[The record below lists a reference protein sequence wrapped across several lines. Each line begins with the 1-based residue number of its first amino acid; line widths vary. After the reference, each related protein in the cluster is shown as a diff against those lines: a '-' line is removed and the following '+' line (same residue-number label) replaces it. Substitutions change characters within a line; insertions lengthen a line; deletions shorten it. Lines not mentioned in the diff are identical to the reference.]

1 MPKTPYYS
9 AHTQPNGLAL
19 TYTPKNAA
27 EIIAAGALIWRVRN
41 SKIELLIIHRPRY
54 DDWSW
59 PKGKQDAGETIPETA
74 IREISEEVQL
84 RVHLGVPLGT
94 TRYKVNGKT
103 KDVFYWAAQLPA
115 GQKPRADKDEVDDIQ
130 WVSIKKARTMLTNP
144 SDLQPLEAFENLWA
158 TSGLD
163 THPIIIARHTKAKP
177 RANWSAAEDERPL
190 AGTGKRQALA
200 LARLLTAWEPS
211 RVLSSPWLRCVQ
223 TVAPYVNEYSLTVKE
238 KKSLSEAGAERHPKR
253 TAKTIASLFEK
264 GTPALVCTHRPV
276 LPVVLDAVAEHLL
289 TKKQKEHLP
298 AKDPYLEPGDILV
311 LQVSAY
317 ERGGIVSAEVV
328 RPFTD

>member
-1 MPKTPYYS
+1 MPKTTYYS

-163 THPIIIARHTKAKP
+163 THPHHYCPPYESQTARQLVSSRRRAAP
-177 RANWSAAEDERPL
+177 RWY
-190 AGTGKRQALA
+190 G
-200 LARLLTAWEPS
+200 
-211 RVLSSPWLRCVQ
+211 
-223 TVAPYVNEYSLTVKE
+223 
-238 KKSLSEAGAERHPKR
+238 
-253 TAKTIASLFEK
+253 
-264 GTPALVCTHRPV
+264 
-276 LPVVLDAVAEHLL
+276 
-289 TKKQKEHLP
+289 
-298 AKDPYLEPGDILV
+298 
-311 LQVSAY
+311 
-317 ERGGIVSAEVV
+317 
-328 RPFTD
+328 

>member
-1 MPKTPYYS
+1 MPKTTYYS
-9 AHTQPNGLAL
+9 AHTQPTGLAL

-103 KDVFYWAAQLPA
+103 KDVFYWAAQLPT

-289 TKKQKEHLP
+289 TKKQKGHLP

>member
-1 MPKTPYYS
+1 MPKTTYYS

-103 KDVFYWAAQLPA
+103 KDVFYWAAQLP
-115 GQKPRADKDEVDDIQ
+115 
-130 WVSIKKARTMLTNP
+130 
-144 SDLQPLEAFENLWA
+144 
-158 TSGLD
+158 
-163 THPIIIARHTKAKP
+163 
-177 RANWSAAEDERPL
+177 
-190 AGTGKRQALA
+190 
-200 LARLLTAWEPS
+200 AWEPS

>member
-1 MPKTPYYS
+1 M
-9 AHTQPNGLAL
+9 
-19 TYTPKNAA
+19 
-27 EIIAAGALIWRVRN
+27 
-41 SKIELLIIHRPRY
+41 
-54 DDWSW
+54 
-59 PKGKQDAGETIPETA
+59 
-74 IREISEEVQL
+74 
-84 RVHLGVPLGT
+84 
-94 TRYKVNGKT
+94 
-103 KDVFYWAAQLPA
+103 
-115 GQKPRADKDEVDDIQ
+115 
-130 WVSIKKARTMLTNP
+130 SIKKARTMLTNP

-200 LARLLTAWEPS
+200 LARLLPAWEPS

-298 AKDPYLEPGDILV
+298 AKDPYLEPGTYWCFRSPRTNAAASYRLKWCARSRTKNPARMPSIPAPLQTWGRDYYCPDELFCAVGALPHLQYNGILAKC
-311 LQVSAY
+311 L
-317 ERGGIVSAEVV
+317 
-328 RPFTD
+328 

>member
-1 MPKTPYYS
+1 VPKTTYYS

-94 TRYKVNGKT
+94 TRYKVNSKT

-115 GQKPRADKDEVDDIQ
+115 GQKPRADKDEVDNIQ

-144 SDLQPLEAFENLWA
+144 SDLQPLEAFENLWT

-177 RANWSAAEDERPL
+177 RANWSARP
-190 AGTGKRQALA
+190 K
-200 LARLLTAWEPS
+200 
-211 RVLSSPWLRCVQ
+211 
-223 TVAPYVNEYSLTVKE
+223 TVAKSCPASLPKSSGLKPSPTS
-238 KKSLSEAGAERHPKR
+238 KKSS
-253 TAKTIASLFEK
+253 
-264 GTPALVCTHRPV
+264 
-276 LPVVLDAVAEHLL
+276 
-289 TKKQKEHLP
+289 LP
-298 AKDPYLEPGDILV
+298 ATVLWSPVAIWRLKSETLPYRHCKNASSAPRANCA
-311 LQVSAY
+311 VSPSPP
-317 ERGGIVSAEVV
+317 RK
-328 RPFTD
+328 